1 MSCQSFT
8 TRRLTMEEEL
18 QTPRRTDRHIVCFM
32 NWKHILLWVTMGIA
46 FVLILALLSQSLRN
60 DSGKL
65 GEFKTETANDT
76 KQVHGDVSTFK
87 GVFCTTCPDH
97 WLHFQKS
104 CYFFSFESKPW
115 KIAQQ
120 FCENEDAHLVIVN
133 NGIEQIPEQKYLSN
147 MQQTIKDHEKIVQ
160 LSIGAF
166 CSNKLYGS
174 LYLKLLRV
182 SGQKDQ
188 NQMNENSFW
197 GKDEPNNAGSGE
209 DCATLRFSGK
219 WNDAACSKNEFSICE
234 KKC

>member
-1 MSCQSFT
+1 A
-8 TRRLTMEEEL
+8 LLAEEL
-18 QTPRRTDRHIVCFM
+18 WDL
-32 NWKHILLWVTMGIA
+32 K
-46 FVLILALLSQSLRN
+46 
-60 DSGKL
+60 
-65 GEFKTETANDT
+65 
-76 KQVHGDVSTFK
+76 STR
-87 GVFCTTCPDH
+87 VFCTTCPDH

-133 NGIEQIPEQKYLSN
+133 NGIEQVQTDSAFIKTRGDMGLSDTDKEN
-147 MQQTIKDHEKIVQ
+147 HWIWVDNTT
-160 LSIGAF
+160 LSF
-166 CSNKLYGS
+166 
-174 LYLKLLRV
+174 
-182 SGQKDQ
+182 
-188 NQMNENSFW
+188 FW